1 MNPNLGVDRVL
12 RDYFAEDGVLA
23 SSRIL
28 DVVEDRIMR
37 QPQRRYWRA
46 AWWESNPNTNLK
58 PVLAIGAIIVFAVAG
73 FALLRPSGPA
83 VVGPPVSTESPG
95 LSPSPILSPSST
107 SAPSSSD
114 GVTGACDLMTT
125 DEAADA
131 LHISSRVTTEPL
143 RHLDRQSVA
152 PPTAR
157 AFLCNYRSGA
167 RSLFVLRYEPGTGAD
182 AFAIW
187 EKAPGVEAVSGLGD
201 DAAWAPAK
209 TTLYVLKGDLLVSIL
224 PLEGP
229 DPTLTL
235 EAAKAIGAIVAT
247 RM

>member
-1 MNPNLGVDRVL
+1 
-12 RDYFAEDGVLA
+12 
-23 SSRIL
+23 
-28 DVVEDRIMR
+28 
-37 QPQRRYWRA
+37 
-46 AWWESNPNTNLK
+46 
-58 PVLAIGAIIVFAVAG
+58 
-73 FALLRPSGPA
+73 
-83 VVGPPVSTESPG
+83 
-95 LSPSPILSPSST
+95 
-107 SAPSSSD
+107 
-114 GVTGACDLMTT
+114 MTA

-131 LHISSRVTTEPL
+131 LHISSLVTTEPL
-143 RHLDRQSVA
+143 LHLDKQSVA
-152 PPTAR
+152 PPQAR

-201 DAAWAPAK
+201 DAAWAPAE
-209 TTLYVLKGDLLVSIL
+209 TTLYIVKGDLLVYIM

-247 RM
+247 HM